1 MGLKLETFVV
11 GDRGIKRDQT
21 VVMNREDMAGLNIE
35 EMKPIILKTP
45 LYSSAAIAA
54 SKDPDPYT
62 EIQAHEG
69 EVLLGTD
76 LQDALGIMEADE
88 VVIEV
93 PEKVIELKDL
103 LIRPGGSG
111 IDVDKINAFTRRG
124 LLKKILSE
132 RPLIKDQIL
141 IVQEDINIQV
151 EKSGPTLGN
160 NIVGIVTDDTGIEVN
175 ISLVAGYIG
184 SDVVLVIDKS
194 NSMEGKRIEEAK
206 LAAVEFFKTKVSAA
220 RLVQHIGVVTYSTE
234 VEELIPM
241 TPAHIDRMEFFEE
254 KIKGIKPEGITA
266 LLDATAYAIDML
278 KKSQG
283 ENIKEIILL
292 TDGYENASKN
302 YDVTDVDKV
311 ATLAKDYGI
320 ILFGVGVGDA
330 DIDFLKIL
338 AETTGGSVYKATPE
352 ELRMLWK
359 EFAQTLK
366 IRAT

>member
-1 MGLKLETFVV
+1 METFVV
-11 GDRGIKRDQT
+11 GDRGIRRDQT
-21 VVMNREDMAGLNIE
+21 VVMNKEDMERLNIG
-35 EMKPIILKTP
+35 EMSPIILKTP
-45 LYSSAAIAA
+45 QYSSAAIAV

-62 EIQAHEG
+62 EIYAEVG

-76 LQDALGIMEADE
+76 LQDSLGIMEADE
-88 VVIEV
+88 VVVEV
-93 PEKVIELKDL
+93 PETVVELKDL

-124 LLKKILSE
+124 LLKKILSS

-151 EKSGPTLGN
+151 EKSAPSLDN
-160 NIVGIVTDDTGIEVN
+160 NVVGMVTDDTGIEVN
-175 ISLVAGYIG
+175 ISLVSGYVG

-206 LAAVEFFKTKVSAA
+206 KAAIEFFKTKVSAA
-220 RLVQHIGVVTYSTE
+220 RLVQHIGVVAYSTD
-234 VEELIPM
+234 VEEIVPM
-241 TPAHIDRMEFFEE
+241 TPAHVDKMEFFEE

-311 ATLAKDYGI
+311 ASMAKDQGI

-330 DIDFLKIL
+330 DIDFLKYL
-338 AETTGGSVYKATPE
+338 AEPTGGSVYKATPD
-352 ELRMLWK
+352 ELRKLWK

-366 IRAT
+366 IRAA